1 MCFIVV
7 HQYLYSVIMLIYNVM
22 GLKYPQSIGISLSL
36 WKINCHIIIQQN
48 HLAIALNS
56 YVARLTFSDDNNKIW
71 SLFVDNI
78 FAKN

>member
-22 GLKYPQSIGISLSL
+22 GLKYPPSVGISLSL
-36 WKINCHIIIQQN
+36 WEINCHIIIQQY

-56 YVARLTFSDDNNKIW
+56 YVARLTFSDDNNKI
-71 SLFVDNI
+71 
-78 FAKN
+78 